1 MKDVVFS
8 LTVFHAL
15 AAIGIF
21 GFMLFS
27 VVKLVRGQR
36 H

>member
-1 MKDVVFS
+1 MKDAIYTF
-8 LTVFHAL
+8 TVFHAL
-15 AAIGIF
+15 AAITIF

-27 VVKLVRGQR
+27 VVKLVRGQK

>member
-1 MKDVVFS
+1 MKDVVFT
-8 LTVFHAL
+8 LTLFHAL
-15 AAIGIF
+15 AAIAIF

>member
-1 MKDVVFS
+1 MKDIAYS

-15 AAIGIF
+15 AAIAIF

-27 VVKLVRGQR
+27 VVKLVRGQK

>member
-1 MKDVVFS
+1 MKDVVYTFT
-8 LTVFHAL
+8 LFHAL
-15 AAIGIF
+15 AAISIF

-27 VVKLVRGQR
+27 VVKLVRGQK

>member
-1 MKDVVFS
+1 MKDVVYS

-15 AAIGIF
+15 AAIAIF

-27 VVKLVRGQR
+27 VVNLVRGKKN
-36 H
+36 